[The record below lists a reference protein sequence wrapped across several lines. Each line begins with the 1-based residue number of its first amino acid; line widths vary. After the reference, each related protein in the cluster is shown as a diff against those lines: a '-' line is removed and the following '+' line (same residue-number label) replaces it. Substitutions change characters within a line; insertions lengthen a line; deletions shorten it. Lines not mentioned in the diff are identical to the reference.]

1 MKEVFVLRYKYPNVV
16 EAFESYDD
24 AVDAGVE
31 FITEMGGANGLSEM
45 EINDEVSEFVQFKNA
60 EAVEFYRCKVKEAR
74 Q

>member
-1 MKEVFVLRYKYPNVV
+1 MLRYKYPNVV

-45 EINDEVSEFVQFKNA
+45 EINDEVSEFVQFKNV
-60 EAVEFYRCKVKEAR
+60 EAVEFYRCEVKEAR

>member
-60 EAVEFYRCKVKEAR
+60 EAVEFYRCEVKEAC

>member
-1 MKEVFVLRYKYPNVV
+1 MGHIYVLRYKYPNAV

-31 FITEMGGANGLSEM
+31 FITEMGEANGLSEM
-45 EINDEVSEFVQFKNA
+45 EINDEVSEFIQFKNT
-60 EAVEFYRCKVKEAR
+60 EAVELYCCEVKEAR

>member
-1 MKEVFVLRYKYPNVV
+1 MGHIYVLRYKYPNVI

-31 FITEMGGANGLSEM
+31 FITEMGEANGLSEM
-45 EINDEVSEFVQFKNA
+45 EINDEVSEFIQFKNT
-60 EAVEFYRCKVKEAR
+60 EAVELYCCEVKEAR

>member
-1 MKEVFVLRYKYPNVV
+1 MKEAFVLRYKYPNAV

-31 FITEMGGANGLSEM
+31 FITEIGGANGLSEM
-45 EINDEVSEFVQFKNA
+45 EINDEVSEFVQFKNV
-60 EAVEFYRCKVKEAR
+60 EAVEFYRCEVKEAR

>member
-1 MKEVFVLRYKYPNVV
+1 MRQVFVLRYKYPNEV

-31 FITEMGGANGLSEM
+31 FITEMGKDNGLSEM
-45 EINDEVSEFVQFKNA
+45 EINDEVSEFVQFKNN
-60 EAVEFYRCKVKEAR
+60 EVMEFYYCDVKEAR

>member
-31 FITEMGGANGLSEM
+31 FITEMGACNAWSED
-45 EINDEVSEFVQFKNA
+45 EINDEVSAFIEYKTS
-60 EAVEFYRCKVKEAR
+60 EAVELYCCEVKEAR
-74 Q
+74 

>member
-1 MKEVFVLRYKYPNVV
+1 MRQVFVLRYKYPNVV

-24 AVDAGVE
+24 AVNAGIE
-31 FITEMGGANGLSEM
+31 FITEMGEANGLSEM

-60 EAVEFYRCKVKEAR
+60 EAVEFYRCEVKEAR

>member
-31 FITEMGGANGLSEM
+31 FITEMGGANGLFEM
-45 EINDEVSEFVQFKNA
+45 KINDEVSEFVQFKNA
-60 EAVEFYRCKVKEAR
+60 EAVEFYRCEVKEAR

>member
-45 EINDEVSEFVQFKNA
+45 EINDEVSEFVQFKNV
-60 EAVEFYRCKVKEAR
+60 EAVEFYRCEVKEAR

>member
-1 MKEVFVLRYKYPNVV
+1 MRQVFVLRYKYPNEV

-31 FITEMGGANGLSEM
+31 FITEMGKDNGLSEM
-45 EINDEVSEFVQFKNA
+45 EINDEVSEFVQFKNN
-60 EAVEFYRCKVKEAR
+60 EVIEFYYCDVKEAR

>member
-1 MKEVFVLRYKYPNVV
+1 MGYIYVLRYKYPNAV

-31 FITEMGGANGLSEM
+31 FITEMGEVNGLSEM
-45 EINDEVSEFVQFKNA
+45 EINDEVSEFVQFKNT
-60 EAVEFYRCKVKEAR
+60 EAVELYCCEVKEAR

>member
-31 FITEMGGANGLSEM
+31 FITEVGAWNAWSED
-45 EINDEVSEFVQFKNA
+45 ETNDEVSAFIEYKTC
-60 EAVEFYRCKVKEAR
+60 EAVEFYCCEVKEAC